1 MKLRFLASTFYIS
14 PVLFSDTTPP
24 KTILS
29 PESSLVEAKC
39 APQAILHL
47 GFEGDAKMDKILKSN
62 LYERL
67 SNATGAT
74 ELAARSRKYS
84 NETTT
89 ASSSSTTFMETDS
102 DACLPME
109 VNDVNVASSSANRMP
124 NANFRPSSVQS
135 TASDVKMPKW
145 FKPVAK

>member
-1 MKLRFLASTFYIS
+1 MKLRFLANTFYS
-14 PVLFSDTTPP
+14 LVLFSDTTPP

-74 ELAARSRKYS
+74 ELAARSRKYF

-89 ASSSSTTFMETDS
+89 ASSSTTTLMETDS

-109 VNDVNVASSSANRMP
+109 VTTDVNEASSSANRMP

-135 TASDVKMPKW
+135 AASDVKMPKW